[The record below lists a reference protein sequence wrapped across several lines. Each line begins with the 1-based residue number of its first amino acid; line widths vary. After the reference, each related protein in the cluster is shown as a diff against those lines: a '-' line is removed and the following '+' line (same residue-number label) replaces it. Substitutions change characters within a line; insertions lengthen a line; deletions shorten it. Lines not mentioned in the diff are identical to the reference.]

1 MRDFAQDIISSI
13 GVLIYLKQTHKK
25 TSIEIMVVIIFF
37 KSL

>member
-25 TSIEIMVVIIFF
+25 QET
-37 KSL
+37 KKNKH